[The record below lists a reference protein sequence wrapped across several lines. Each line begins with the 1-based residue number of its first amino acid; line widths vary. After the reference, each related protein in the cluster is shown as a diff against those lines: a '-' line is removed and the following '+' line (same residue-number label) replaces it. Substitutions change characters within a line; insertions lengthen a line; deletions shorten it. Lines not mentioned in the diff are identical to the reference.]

1 MGTEGTLTV
10 LEAAREFRISG
21 TRLQGAVERGHFPA
35 VKTETGWAVR
45 RGDIDRC
52 RAEASGDDL
61 KTMMPAVAA
70 RFDMGDIP
78 AGFKVLVWWLF
89 GTRDDQLAVG
99 LRVALEWAY
108 LALAGAVEAN
118 QAEQTEGARLDP
130 RIWTAETCDPWNRMV
145 SALKASMLRS
155 RTMPVR
161 KPPTT

>member
-1 MGTEGTLTV
+1 MPGDELTV
-10 LEAAREFRISG
+10 PEAAREFNIG
-21 TRLQGAVERGHFPA
+21 ALRLQGVLDRGHFPA
-35 VKTETGWAVR
+35 VKTANGWAVR
-45 RGDIDRC
+45 RADIDRC

-61 KTMMPAVAA
+61 KTIMPAVAA

-118 QAEQTEGARLDP
+118 QSERTEGARLDP
-130 RIWTAETCDPWNRMV
+130 RIWAAETCDPWNRMV
-145 SALKASMLRS
+145 SALKATMLRS

-161 KPPTT
+161 RPPTA